1 MPRQKTKNKKRIKKK
16 GGENKTY
23 TKNEAIKK
31 IKDDYDKFLKMLQDK
46 YNIYVGSDL
55 VKSSQRIQ
63 KNNLFKEMC
72 KEEGVKPSD
81 IDPSVNTFEELF
93 DKYKFSK
100 LTKLL
105 FEAQYNPSREL
116 ESALEGGEN
125 TSPNRAARTI
135 QSRFRGNKDR
145 KVAKRKKEQKKE
157 QKKVDDFRKLLNTN
171 LGDTENVPDDVMR
184 NIISTMR
191 DTMRGRGKKKK
202 SKKLTCK
209 KSKSRSKRGG

>member
-1 MPRQKTKNKKRIKKK
+1 MPRKTKNKKRIKKK

-31 IKDDYDKFLKMLQDK
+31 IKDDYDNFLKMLEDK

-55 VKSSQRIQ
+55 VTLSERIQ

-72 KEEGVKPSD
+72 KEEGIEPSD

-105 FEAQYNPSREL
+105 FEKQYNPSREL

-145 KVAKRKKEQKKE
+145 KVAATKKELK
-157 QKKVDDFRKLLNTN
+157 N
-171 LGDTENVPDDVMR
+171 L
-184 NIISTMR
+184 R
-191 DTMRGRGKKKK
+191 DNEVFNLINMHYKNMTGKDLSGRGKKKK
-202 SKKLTCK
+202 SKSK
-209 KSKSRSKRGG
+209 KRKSHSKSSKKRRVKRGG

>member
-1 MPRQKTKNKKRIKKK
+1 MPKQKTKNKKRIKKK

-31 IKDDYDKFLKMLQDK
+31 IKDDYDKFLKMLEDK
-46 YNIYVGSDL
+46 YNIYVGSDS
-55 VKSSQRIQ
+55 VISSEKKQ

-72 KEEGVKPSD
+72 KEEGVEPSD

-116 ESALEGGEN
+116 ESALYGGEN
-125 TSPNRAARTI
+125 TSPNRAAKTI

-145 KVAKRKKEQKKE
+145 KYATTKKELK
-157 QKKVDDFRKLLNTN
+157 N
-171 LGDTENVPDDVMR
+171 LRDNDVFNMI
-184 NIISTMR
+184 NMHYKNMTGKDLS
-191 DTMRGRGKKKK
+191 GSGKKKK
-202 SKKLTCK
+202 SKSK
-209 KSKSRSKRGG
+209 KRKSRSKSSKRSSKKHSVKRGG